1 MNSNINAATKP
12 STDTIDF
19 SAIITYG
26 ELKKALPTTGLIRVP
41 GINQLRHQ
49 ATLILSRETG
59 SGSIE
64 IYDNGFFVFE
74 ECGRQT
80 VYGVDRCERPE
91 TYNNN
96 GGAGSGDKV
105 PDFGPYPWEMIL
117 EAAGAARLAHN
128 SESREGYQSEISLD
142 APASENNIA
151 FSVMPEEEAREKEE
165 EEAARRYEMI
175 RKLGSGLEVLK
186 PRQREIILLRYVEKL
201 TFEEIGERM
210 NISKGTAHTN
220 LERALKKVQK
230 KICADEE
237 KT

>member
-1 MNSNINAATKP
+1 MHSNISAAANP
-12 STDTIDF
+12 STDIIIDLSTIT
-19 SAIITYG
+19 TYG

-41 GINQLRHQ
+41 GINQLRRR
-49 ATLILSRETG
+49 ATLLLRRETG
-59 SGSIE
+59 SGTIE

-80 VYGVDRCERPE
+80 VYGVDRCESPE

-96 GGAGSGDKV
+96 GSAGTEA
-105 PDFGPYPWEMIL
+105 PDFEPYPWEMIL

-128 SESREGYQSEISLD
+128 SDSRQDYQSEISLD

-151 FSVMPEEEAREKEE
+151 FSVMPEDEVREKEE
-165 EEAARRYEMI
+165 AEAARRREMI
-175 RKLGSGLEVLK
+175 RSMGRGLEMLK
-186 PRQREIILLRYVEKL
+186 PRQREIIMLRYVEQL

-220 LERALKKVQK
+220 LERALKKAQK
-230 KICADEE
+230 KTGVAQ
-237 KT
+237 